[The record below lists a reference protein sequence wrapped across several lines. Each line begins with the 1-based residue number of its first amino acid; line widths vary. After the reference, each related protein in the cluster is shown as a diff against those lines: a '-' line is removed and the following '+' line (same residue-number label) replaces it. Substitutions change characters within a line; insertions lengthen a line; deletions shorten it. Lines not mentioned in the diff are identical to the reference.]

1 MSDFEINFLD
11 HVAITV
17 NDINASISWY
27 KKVLGLKKVQLPKWG
42 SAPIFM
48 MAGKSGI
55 ALFPK
60 KGKNNFSYN
69 DTSIRIDHFAFN
81 VSNENFEKAKAHF
94 INLDLEFELKDHHY
108 FHSLY
113 INDLD
118 GHTVELTTIKVDET
132 AFYNGEY
139 NVND

>member
-1 MSDFEINFLD
+1 MTDFDINFLD

-17 NDINASISWY
+17 DDIEASIAWY
-27 KKVLGLKKVQLPKWG
+27 EKVLGLKRVQLPKWNP
-42 SAPIFM
+42 APIFVM
-48 MAGKSGI
+48 SGKCGI

-60 KGKNNFSYN
+60 KGKNDFNYS
-69 DTSIRIDHFAFN
+69 DTLIRIDHFAFN

-94 INLDLEFELKDHHY
+94 INLGLAFELKDHHY

-113 INDLD
+113 IVDLD

-132 AFYNGEY
+132 DFYNGAF
-139 NVND
+139 NV